1 MSSRAWMDLGT
12 EMFLGTVDRL
22 DDAQLSEPSALPG
35 WNRRHVV
42 AHVHG
47 NAEALRRLLS
57 WAATGVERRMYAG
70 ARQRAEEIES
80 ASTLPA
86 RTLRALVA
94 QSAHDLAADMD
105 RLPEQAWNALVVTAR
120 GRIVPAAE
128 IVWMRTREVTV
139 HAVDLDHGVGF
150 ADLPEE
156 VNAALVADALDT
168 HARRSGEAAAGLAA
182 WLTGRN
188 AQPPALGPWL

>member
-1 MSSRAWMDLGT
+1 MSRRAWMDLGT
-12 EMFLGTVDRL
+12 EVFLRAVDRL
-22 DDAQLSEPSALPG
+22 DDAQLSGPSALPG
-35 WNRRHVV
+35 WTRRHVI

-57 WAATGVERRMYAG
+57 WAATGVEQRMYAG
-70 ARQRAEEIES
+70 PRQRAEEIES
-80 ASTLPA
+80 ASALPA
-86 RTLRALVA
+86 RTLRTLVA
-94 QSAHDLAADMD
+94 QSAHDLADDMD

-120 GRIVPAAE
+120 GRTVPAAE

-139 HAVDLDHGVGF
+139 HAVDLANGVGF

-156 VNAALVADALDT
+156 VNAALIADALDT
-168 HARRSGEAAAGLAA
+168 HAKGGEAAAGLAA

>member
-1 MSSRAWMDLGT
+1 MSGRAWMDRGT
-12 EMFLGTVDRL
+12 EVFLRAVDRL
-22 DDAQLSEPSALPG
+22 DDTQLSGPSALPG
-35 WNRRHVV
+35 WTRRHVI

-70 ARQRAEEIES
+70 PRQRAEEIEAAS
-80 ASTLPA
+80 ALPA

-120 GRIVPAAE
+120 GRTVPAAE
-128 IVWMRTREVTV
+128 IVWMRTREVAV
-139 HAVDLDHGVGF
+139 HAVDLANGVGF

-156 VNAALVADALDT
+156 VNAALIADALDT
-168 HARRSGEAAAGLAA
+168 HARSGEAAAGLAA

-188 AQPPALGPWL
+188 PQPPALGPWL

>member
-1 MSSRAWMDLGT
+1 MDLGT
-12 EMFLGTVDRL
+12 ELFLRTVDSL

-47 NAEALRRLLS
+47 NAEALRRLVS

-80 ASTLPA
+80 ISALPA
-86 RTLRALVA
+86 GTLRDLVG
-94 QSAHDLAADMD
+94 QSARDLAADMD
-105 RLPEQAWNALVVTAR
+105 RLPEQAWNTLVVTAR
-120 GRIVPAAE
+120 GRTIPAAE

-139 HAVDLDHGVGF
+139 HAVDLAHGVGF

-156 VNAALVADALDT
+156 INVALIADALDT
-168 HARRSGEAAAGLAA
+168 HARRSGDAAAGLAA

-188 AQPPALGPWL
+188 AEPPALGPWL